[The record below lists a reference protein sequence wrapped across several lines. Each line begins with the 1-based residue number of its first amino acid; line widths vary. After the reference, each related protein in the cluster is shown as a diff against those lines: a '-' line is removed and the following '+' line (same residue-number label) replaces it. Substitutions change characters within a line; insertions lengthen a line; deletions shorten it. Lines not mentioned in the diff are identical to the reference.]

1 MATLPEFLTFSNF
14 NSSLLN
20 LFNSCKYW
28 VINSCLSIYLL
39 GVKLYAAIFNLTLLT
54 VSS

>member
-14 NSSLLN
+14 NSSLFN

-28 VINSCLSIYLL
+28 VTNSCLSIYLL
-39 GVKLYAAIFNLTLLT
+39 CEKLCATVFNLTLLT